1 MSSTDLDF
9 LNFSLKISLVEIDLM
24 LSQSKLLDLEML
36 EIFSLRA
43 EVFDFLISSS
53 TTTCGWGMPVS
64 RVNLEVENC
73 TNISLHQKIRD
84 HSLFM

>member
-24 LSQSKLLDLEML
+24 LSQSKLLDREIL

-53 TTTCGWGMPVS
+53 TSSRGWDMPGTS
-64 RVNLEVENC
+64 SVNLEVENC
-73 TNISLHQKIRD
+73 TNISLRG
-84 HSLFM
+84 HSLIT